1 VLEHLLIIEPKLNR
15 LKGHPMNDTIMHYVM
30 YFTTFIYLSYVT
42 IYIIKNIPKQKDPLQ
57 GLVFILDVLRYTSMF
72 LSFMLTMYFG
82 TEWGNQLIGSKSLD
96 PLETILA
103 YGFTI
108 LLSASAGALI
118 SSLLLYCER
127 AITSVVMSRV
137 QIYTVISIYMIV
149 ATLDFLTLSLG
160 GGSIAKSFEMEDI
173 AKIEIKQDTSS
184 LFVID
189 AKKEIALD
197 LQEQLKA
204 VKVAINTIGNTQL
217 KITKRV
223 RTLQATLVRCAKK
236 NDRCPQTNTEL
247 ARITKTQQSKK
258 LEGLN
263 KRRASILSKLFE
275 ITNSYELTSTRLKTA
290 KSDAIKN
297 IEDKSKSLQWW
308 ITFGSIVFVM
318 VNLFLAFV
326 RGILANSLEVEEIDE
341 TEDEIEDAR
350 EKYIYAAMAQYVDEH
365 ETHMP
370 KEMVD
375 MDNLIMNFPR
385 DTILPMAKQIAN
397 DNRTILK
404 IGGNRASEIIKRLSG
419 AGGGIRVYASEQ
431 SWNKNAIT
439 GYGA

>member
-1 VLEHLLIIEPKLNR
+1 
-15 LKGHPMNDTIMHYVM
+15 
-30 YFTTFIYLSYVT
+30 
-42 IYIIKNIPKQKDPLQ
+42 
-57 GLVFILDVLRYTSMF
+57 
-72 LSFMLTMYFG
+72 MLTIYFG

-108 LLSASAGALI
+108 LLSASASALI

-404 IGGNRASEIIKRLSG
+404 IGGNRASEIIKRLSS
-419 AGGGIRVYASEQ
+419 AGGRIRIYASEQ
-431 SWNKNAIT
+431 PWNKNAIT